1 MEDKNAL
8 LYSLNGKTIAYR
20 SIYTQITGKLTAGI
34 LLSQVVYWSG
44 IKRGGEF
51 YKTNEEFAIET
62 ALSLDEVKSAKK
74 ILISLNLISVEHK
87 SLPRRT
93 YYKLNEDVLISFL
106 TSEWNIHQPVG
117 GISTNL
123 MEEFTPTTSE
133 NTTENT
139 TKTTTLTSSGGS
151 RKDLVTEKDIDSV
164 HREILAH
171 YNSLF
176 RPVRPSKDVSWVKNA
191 NYWLGIYS
199 LDDIKL
205 AITNWY
211 KYPHWSRNG
220 KSKCELSFLF
230 RTKNKNG
237 ECNYIEE
244 MLSMDLKVK
253 SIAEIKF
260 DEEFENA
267 I

>member
-1 MEDKNAL
+1 MPTYYSILPANVRYADNLSL
-8 LYSLNGKTIAYR
+8 L
-20 SIYTQITGKLTAGI
+20 QKLLFSEI
-34 LLSQVVYWSG
+34 
-44 IKRGGEF
+44 
-51 YKTNEEFAIET
+51 T
-62 ALSLDEVKSAKK
+62 ALSQKEGYCFASNEYFAKLYGK
-74 ILISLNLISVEHK
+74 HHK
-87 SLPRRT
+87 
-93 YYKLNEDVLISFL
+93 Y
-106 TSEWNIHQPVG
+106 
-117 GISTNL
+117 ISTILNDMERKGFITIQVTKSYANL
-123 MEEFTPTTSE
+123 RKIWIVSQINLPPKLEKPNFDYPEKPNHNIINNNNINNNTSHSK
-133 NTTENT
+133 NLTRTE
-139 TKTTTLTSSGGS
+139 
-151 RKDLVTEKDIDSV
+151 DITNV

>member
-1 MEDKNAL
+1 MNKVNRYFDIEVAKKFDTDTAIILHNIQFWVELNTKNESQAHFKDGKYWTYNSASTFAAVFEWLTEKQIRTRLNKLVEEGYLIEGNFNKRNGDRTKWYALTNRSDQMVTSTSQMVTANDQMVTPLPDNKPNNKPDKNVITKNL
-8 LYSLNGKTIAYR
+8 TR
-20 SIYTQITGKLTAGI
+20 S
-34 LLSQVVYWSG
+34 
-44 IKRGGEF
+44 EDM
-51 YKTNEEFAIET
+51 
-62 ALSLDEVKSAKK
+62 LDA
-74 ILISLNLISVEHK
+74 HK
-87 SLPRRT
+87 
-93 YYKLNEDVLISFL
+93 
-106 TSEWNIHQPVG
+106 
-117 GISTNL
+117 
-123 MEEFTPTTSE
+123 
-133 NTTENT
+133 
-139 TKTTTLTSSGGS
+139 
-151 RKDLVTEKDIDSV
+151 
-164 HREILAH
+164 EILAH

-176 RPVRPSKDVSWVKNA
+176 RPMRPSKDVSWVKNA